1 MRRSNSNGWL
11 QSHGL
16 RHAHRRTRESFARVH
31 RPCFQGLRTQRAEPP
46 SLAPGHPNGS
56 RTTFW
61 RTAATPP
68 ASCPSH
74 DRADR
79 HCTRNPSI
87 RDGTTAPKRPPW
99 IIWRGRLQGRCET
112 HRHLPA
118 TNGRTHKFQL
128 LPPNIPG
135 CVRDPRRRTRQLI
148 PAACPWIQPK
158 SPYPKAPKAP
168 LLNQGGFSLFSNAT

>member
-1 MRRSNSNGWL
+1 MHIVEPGNLLHGYIDPAFKDCGTRGLIRRPWYLGIQMSYALPFGEPQL
-11 QSHGL
+11 HYL
-16 RHAHRRTRESFARVH
+16 HHA
-31 RPCFQGLRTQRAEPP
+31 P
-46 SLAPGHPNGS
+46 
-56 RTTFW
+56 
-61 RTAATPP
+61 
-68 ASCPSH
+68 H
-74 DRADR
+74 DQADR
-79 HCTRNPSI
+79 YCTRNLSL
-87 RDGTTAPKRPPW
+87 RDGTTTPKRPPW